1 MNENKLDQKDQQILP
16 SGGRPAQNNDYYE
29 DEIDLFELIHMLLKN
44 KKPIALITLA
54 ITTLT
59 VLASLF
65 IIKPQYQL
73 DLDYKLDIPAV
84 INTPYGGYTPIV
96 KDYPSLELMTQDGKF
111 YNYIIQNIEE
121 YTPKNKKDYQETYEK
136 LKQIIKLSPGKY
148 ESDMFTLSIKNGDT
162 KFIEKLGGV
171 LAEGQN
177 QYLNHYLKEDYLKYF
192 ANDLDGKITMAQFDM
207 DFYTELLQAAKE
219 LSQTT
224 PMNITGT
231 SEINPGWIKLQG
243 EIMEYQKSIEEANA
257 QIEIYSK
264 KLENIKEE
272 QTAIQEDKAVQE
284 ETRQLLIPYN
294 IEEPTLEKVS
304 PRLGLNTAIG
314 LILGFMIAVFYVFTK
329 EWWKNSEV
337 DIKTRWNQYK

>member
-1 MNENKLDQKDQQILP
+1 MNENKLDQTDQQSLP
-16 SGGRPAQNNDYYE
+16 SGDRPAHCNDYYE

-44 KKPIALITLA
+44 KKQIALITIAVTALV
-54 ITTLT
+54 

-65 IIKPQYQL
+65 IIKPKYQV

-84 INTPYGGYTPIV
+84 INTKYGGYTPIV
-96 KDYPSLELMTQDGKF
+96 RDYPSLEQMTQDGKF
-111 YNYIIQNIEE
+111 YNYLIENIGV
-121 YTPKNKKDYQETYEK
+121 YTPVNKKDYQKTYEK

-148 ESDMFTLSIKNGDT
+148 ESDMFTLSIKNSDM
-162 KFIEKLGGV
+162 KFIEKLSTF
-171 LAEGQN
+171 LAKGHNE
-177 QYLNHYLKEDYLKYF
+177 YLNHYLKEDYLKYF
-192 ANDLDGKITMAQFDM
+192 ANDIDGKITIAQFNV
-207 DFYTELLQAAKE
+207 DFYTELLQAAEE

-224 PMNITGT
+224 PRNITGT

-243 EIMEYQKSIEEANA
+243 EIMDYQKFIGEANA
-257 QIEIYSK
+257 QIKIYSQ

-272 QTAIQEDKAVQE
+272 QTAIQEGKMVKE

-314 LILGFMIAVFYVFTK
+314 LVLGFMIAVFYVFTR
-329 EWWKNSEV
+329 EWWKNSKA
-337 DIKTRWNQYK
+337 DIKTRWNKYK